1 MENEVKTVQEYNQ
14 TLEEYLLSND
24 LSVCFNHLHNF
35 IDKTMID
42 EQRRNILLED
52 GVYILLEGNVT
63 FTWTK
68 NRHDRDRKDH
78 LFSLAKTGVFS
89 NLS

>member
-1 MENEVKTVQEYNQ
+1 
-14 TLEEYLLSND
+14 
-24 LSVCFNHLHNF
+24 
-35 IDKTMID
+35 MID